1 MQFHA
6 RLMRRQN
13 RGIQPR
19 GFPLR
24 LRCLALHKPCRL
36 RGPCCRSRAIGRP
49 RSRLYQSER
58 SLVAPLRVD
67 RRNCL
72 LRSAK
77 RCSLGGHRDCRQ
89 IRVLRSCWSGGATPS
104 RHGNRRRWDALTRR
118 GRDRWSRP
126 YSRRHHR
133 LRGNRRHHRLR
144 GSRLLRRRRDH
155 RPHVVQ
161 TWAQARRQARPEQR
175 LKRRLSGRWIGSFLY
190 PPPTVTT
197 GARCGANPS
206 VSHPNTFDSP
216 CTGLVARNR

>member
-6 RLMRRQN
+6 RLTRRQS

-19 GFPLR
+19 GLPPR
-24 LRCLALHKPCRL
+24 LRCLALQKSCRL
-36 RGPCCRSRAIGRP
+36 RVPCWRSRAIGRP
-49 RSRLYQSER
+49 RSRVCQSER

-72 LRSAK
+72 RRSAK
-77 RCSLGGHRDCRQ
+77 RCSLGGHTDCRP
-89 IRVLRSCWSGGATPS
+89 IRVLHNCWSGGATPS

-118 GRDRWSRP
+118 GRDRRSLP
-126 YSRRHHR
+126 YNRHHHR
-133 LRGNRRHHRLR
+133 LRGNRRHHRHPCDRHL
-144 GSRLLRRRRDH
+144 RRRDH
-155 RPHVVQ
+155 RHVVQ
-161 TWAQARRQARPEQR
+161 TWVRARRQARPEQR

-190 PPPTVTT
+190 PPPTITT